1 MRQITRKE
9 VLAVLIKAL
18 KPQDFSL
25 ALWEQGAASFGRIDQ
40 WSDID
45 MCLVVKDNKVESAFK
60 VVEKAL
66 TKSFGIALKF
76 RLPEPAWHGQSQ
88 CFYRLK
94 GASPFLFVDLA
105 VMKASS
111 KDKFLQF
118 DIHGEPATLFDK
130 AGIVRNDKIDQKEFA
145 KKLEARLETL
155 KLTFEMFQV
164 EVLKEMNRGNYM
176 EALPFYHGMTLRPL
190 VEVLRI
196 KHCPYRFN
204 FHTRYV
210 YFDLP
215 PSVVKRL
222 HRFVFIGSSEV
233 LASRHGEAGKW
244 FWEIMESIKASDIK
258 RSLAILGRDSEKRK
272 QKSRKAR

>member
-1 MRQITRKE
+1 MKQATRKV
-9 VLAVLIKAL
+9 VLAVLTKAL

-25 ALWEQGAASFGRIDQ
+25 ALWEQGAASFGRVDK

-45 MCLVVKDNKVESAFK
+45 LCLVVKDKKVENAFR

-66 TKSFGIALKF
+66 TKSFGIALRF

-88 CFYRLK
+88 CFYRLS

-111 KDKFLQF
+111 KDKFLQY

-130 AGIVRNDKIDQKEFA
+130 AGIVKNDMINQKEFA

-155 KLTFEMFQV
+155 KLTFEIFQV
-164 EVLKEMNRGNYM
+164 EVLKELNRGNYM

-210 YFDLP
+210 YYDLP
-215 PSVVKRL
+215 PKVVKRL
-222 HRFVFIGSSEV
+222 HKFVFIGSPEE
-233 LASRHGEAGKW
+233 LKARQGEAVKW
-244 FWEIMESIKASDIK
+244 FREEIGSIKTNDLK
-258 RSLAILGRDSEKRK
+258 RSLALSIKYPGKKKQRPRK
-272 QKSRKAR
+272 HA